1 MRTDSLFL
9 RAYVFLVGFGWQL
22 EVGIIGRFSLSEIL
36 MYLALPILLSQNRTR
51 IWNGTATKAF
61 GLLVLFVVAVV
72 VSDIINQNYFQFFIR
87 GLARPIAIGLNSLFF
102 AMILVRSPR
111 TLLFFFCGMLPGACA
126 GYFQESAFMGQGEAE
141 GYKFFNAKIEPIV
154 KSGSIVLGLLLYRYS
169 RLLAGVWFLFP
180 VFLVAIYGSRSGTIS
195 YLLTAFTLG
204 YLWFLK
210 GGGRE
215 KLTLTLPFMLRTA
228 SILLIGLTCVYGL
241 YVYAAP
247 RGIMGESQQKKFYE
261 QSTTR
266 FGASPLGLVAA
277 GRSAVVAG
285 LLAGL
290 DNPVWGLGSWPN
302 IGEYY
307 VEAVDIAGEDI
318 SDGLYQY
325 AFTQRAAGHS
335 IIIGTW
341 FNNGIFALFYWL
353 FFLVIM
359 TRGMLFFLSR
369 DNLFT
374 PAIVF
379 LFYDLMWA
387 LWFSPLNLNSR
398 LWVALFTGIAICFVD
413 RRGPLVGERE
423 FALLSPFSKAF
434 QKNNFFRFK

>member
-1 MRTDSLFL
+1 MKPSKLLIF
-9 RAYVFLVGFGWQL
+9 YVFLVGCGWQL

-61 GLLVLFVVAVV
+61 GLLALFVVAVV
-72 VSDIINQNYFQFFIR
+72 LSDIINQNYIQFFIR
-87 GLARPIAIGLNSLFF
+87 GLARPIAIGLNTLFF
-102 AMILVRSPR
+102 ALILVRNPR
-111 TLLFFFCGMLPGACA
+111 TLLFFFYGMLPGACA
-126 GYFQESAFMGQGEAE
+126 GYFQESAFLAQGDAG

-154 KSGSIVLGLLLYRYS
+154 RSAAIVLGLLLYRYS
-169 RLLAGVWFLFP
+169 RLLSALSLIFPMIAVALF
-180 VFLVAIYGSRSGTIS
+180 GSRSGTIS

-210 GGGRE
+210 GGVRG
-215 KLTLTLPFMLRTA
+215 KLALTLPFMLRTV
-228 SILLIGLTCVYGL
+228 SILLIGLTLVYGL

-318 SDGLYQY
+318 SDGQYQY

-359 TRGMLFFLSR
+359 VRGLLFFLSR
-369 DNLFT
+369 DNILT
-374 PAIVF
+374 PALVF

-398 LWVALFTGIAICFVD
+398 LWVALFTGVAICFVD

-434 QKNNFFRFK
+434 QKRGFIRN

>member
-1 MRTDSLFL
+1 MRNDSLFL

-36 MYLALPILLSQNRTR
+36 MYLALPFLFAQNRTR
-51 IWNGTATKAF
+51 IWNGTAVKAF
-61 GLLVLFVVAVV
+61 GLLALFAVAVI
-72 VSDIINQNYFQFFIR
+72 VSDLINDNYFQFFIR

-102 AMILVRSPR
+102 VLILVRSPR
-111 TLLFFFCGMLPGACA
+111 VLLFFFYGILPGACA
-126 GYFQESAFMGQGEAE
+126 GYFQESAFVMVGEAG
-141 GYKFFNAKIEPIV
+141 GYVFFNAKIEPIV
-154 KSGSIVLGLLLYRYS
+154 RSAAIILGLLLYRYS
-169 RLLAGVWFLFP
+169 RLLSAFWFIFPMIVVALF
-180 VFLVAIYGSRSGTIS
+180 GSRSGAIS

-215 KLTLTLPFMLRTA
+215 KLTLTLPFMLRTG

-247 RGIMGESQQKKFYE
+247 RGIIGEKQQQKFYD
-261 QSTTR
+261 QSATR

-277 GRSAVVAG
+277 GRTAVVAG

-302 IGEYY
+302 IGEYF
-307 VEAVDIAGEDI
+307 VEAVDIAGEEI
-318 SDGLYQY
+318 NQQEYQY
-325 AFTQRAAGHS
+325 FFTQRAAGHS
-335 IIIGTW
+335 IIIGSW
-341 FNNGIFALFYWL
+341 YNNGILPFSYWL
-353 FFLVIM
+353 FFLLVM
-359 TRGMLFFLSR
+359 VRGFLFFLSR
-369 DNLFT
+369 DNILT

-379 LFYDLMWA
+379 FFYDLMWA
-387 LWFSPLNLNSR
+387 LWFSPLNLNGR
-398 LWVALFTGIAICFVD
+398 LWVALFTGIAICFID
-413 RRGPLVGERE
+413 RRGPLVSERE

-434 QKNNFFRFK
+434 QKRGFFRG